1 MDDDRNCKVGVNN
14 FPSDKKMGGQ
24 TAQGLYETTL
34 REEFAKMNDLTRTNM
49 YILLFW
55 IQTRVEDKSL
65 VDSLESTMVCDYDLT
80 AYP

>member
-34 REEFAKMNDLTRTNM
+34 REEFAKMNELIRTNI
-49 YILLFW
+49 YYYFGY
-55 IQTRVEDKSL
+55 K
-65 VDSLESTMVCDYDLT
+65 LEWQPRAWWTVWRAPWCVIMT
-80 AYP
+80 